1 MSDLLSS
8 ASVLL
13 TMIALLYGMWYQE
26 IVKAIET
33 VVQAR
38 PQDRAPDRERV
49 KSVFMTKALPLAVA
63 AALLTVVFVP
73 VTIKILVV
81 SVNHVCEHGWKAV
94 RDYDA
99 VSTSLV
105 LVTLG
110 TGFFSWHLLS
120 LVKKV
125 HKKLNRLASN

>member
-8 ASVLL
+8 ASLLL

-33 VVQAR
+33 VVQAQ
-38 PQDRAPDRERV
+38 PQDRVPDRKRV
-49 KSVFMTKALPLAVA
+49 KSVFRTKALPLAVA
-63 AALLTVVFVP
+63 SAVLTVVFVP

-81 SVNHVCEHGWKAV
+81 SVNHVCDHGWKAV

-99 VSTSLV
+99 VATSLV

-110 TGFFSWHLLS
+110 AGFFSWHLLS
-120 LVKKV
+120 LAKKV
-125 HKKLNRLASN
+125 REKLNRLGSN